1 MRGVIVIFAFIAS
14 GCAMLDA
21 PQQSSQWTKP
31 GSLSGDMA
39 VQLYVCE
46 QWSRSEDQLRNC
58 MTGHGWQAAS
68 SEP

>member
-1 MRGVIVIFAFIAS
+1 VRGVIVIVAFISA

-21 PQQSSQWTKP
+21 PQSNQWTKP
-31 GSLSGDMA
+31 GSRSGDMA

-46 QWSRSEDQLRNC
+46 HWSRSEDQLRDC